1 MWGTSLKSR
10 ARRGANWG
18 AQNRESNCAT
28 SKHCA
33 ALVKTAQNGQNRPF
47 EGSPNRPKKGPNQG
61 RKTGVKTG
69 HLRDPPEGVKTAP
82 KRPFWQVTGP
92 CTFLVQNRAQN
103 RHLKGVKTGHLR
115 GPPNSPNSPKTAL
128 LAILPIYPLFG
139 PFGPPFCYLSSRPL
153 EAPFGVI

>member
-1 MWGTSLKSR
+1 M
-10 ARRGANWG
+10 RGNG
-18 AQNRESNCAT
+18 HLP
-28 SKHCA
+28 KG
-33 ALVKTAQNGQNRPF
+33 VKTAQNGQNGQNRPF
-47 EGSPNRPKKGPNQG
+47 EGSSKQPKKGPNQG

-115 GPPNSPNSPKTAL
+115 GPQTAPKRPKRPKVAKWGHLEGPKRGLKQPQMPIFSPKRAQNRPKRGSKTAL
-128 LAILPIYPLFG
+128 
-139 PFGPPFCYLSSRPL
+139 CTSHS
-153 EAPFGVI
+153 EH